1 MLSFSPFSSIFSF
14 VIYSKYGNVA
24 ILGSVKME
32 KPFIRE
38 NTGREYL
45 RLFD

>member
-1 MLSFSPFSSIFSF
+1 MLSFSPFSSIFIF
-14 VIYSKYGNVA
+14 VIYRKCGNAA

-32 KPFIRE
+32 KSFIRE